1 MRASLLVA
9 LLAALGAVV
18 VAAFSPGYYA
28 RCECVNDLFTGKVKP
43 RSVRR
48 ARLVERSFSCS
59 HEENRHTMGEGSR
72 RSVPRHE
79 RVLGGQRCGLHA
91 GKRLCRPRG
100 VRAEGAAT
108 TPPQEGPCADERAGE
123 TAREEAR
130 GRESAPETTKERR
143 PLNRMWVTDFQ
154 RRHGTSHPMLFSLA
168 LTASALAWPPKR

>member
-59 HEENRHTMGEGSR
+59 HEEVVIGIQWEKEVVDLCLDTSVSWVVSAVDCMRASGSAGHVACVQRALRRHHR
-72 RSVPRHE
+72 R
-79 RVLGGQRCGLHA
+79 
-91 GKRLCRPRG
+91 RG
-100 VRAEGAAT
+100 PAPTNAPGR
-108 TPPQEGPCADERAGE
+108 R
-123 TAREEAR
+123 R
-130 GRESAPETTKERR
+130 GRKPAAG
-143 PLNRMWVTDFQ
+143 NQ
-154 RRHGTSHPMLFSLA
+154 RRKPRRNGD
-168 LTASALAWPPKR
+168 R